1 MLLILY
7 EVKMKMASNTYQEES
22 SSPPCILQKL
32 DNALF
37 ALFVRQSVSLVRM
50 LEAGDVVFLGLSL
63 QPLVGENHILLLV
76 WYVLSSMSFLLEVLF
91 VESFGLSE
99 ECFPA

>member
-1 MLLILY
+1 
-7 EVKMKMASNTYQEES
+7 MKMASNTYQEES

-32 DNALF
+32 DNAIF
-37 ALFVRQSVSLVRM
+37 ALFVRQSVSLVWM
-50 LEAGDVVFLGLSL
+50 LEADVVFLGPSL